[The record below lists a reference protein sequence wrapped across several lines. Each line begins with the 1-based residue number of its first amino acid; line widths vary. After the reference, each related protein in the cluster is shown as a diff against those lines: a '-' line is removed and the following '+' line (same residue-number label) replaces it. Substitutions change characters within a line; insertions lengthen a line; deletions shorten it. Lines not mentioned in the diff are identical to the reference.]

1 MGLAAPR
8 HVGSTW
14 TRARTCVPCIGRRI
28 LNHCATRETH
38 LFLSLK
44 HSFIYSANVNWEPTT
59 VCTTSSAW
67 GWGYKDQLDLVL
79 FLNYYYWSKIA
90 LQCCVS
96 FCCTMKWINYMYT
109 YIPSLLDL
117 PPIPPSHPSRSSQST
132 EDLPPTP
139 PSHPSR
145 LSQSTEHR
153 ALLLHAGFSL
163 CYMVGSH

>member
-96 FCCTMKWINYMYT
+96 FCCTMKWISYMYT
-109 YIPSLLDL
+109 YMPSLLDL
-117 PPIPPSHPSRSSQST
+117 PPTQHPIPPILVIAEHKAELPVLYSRFQLAIYFIRGSVYILT
-132 EDLPPTP
+132 
-139 PSHPSR
+139 
-145 LSQSTEHR
+145 HR
-153 ALLLHAGFSL
+153 FLKS
-163 CYMVGSH
+163 